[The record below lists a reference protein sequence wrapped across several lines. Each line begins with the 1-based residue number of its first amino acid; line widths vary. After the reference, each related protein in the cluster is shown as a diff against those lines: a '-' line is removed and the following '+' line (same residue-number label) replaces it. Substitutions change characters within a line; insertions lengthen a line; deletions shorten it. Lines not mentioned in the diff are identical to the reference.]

1 MAHHYQDFFIS
12 YDWRIPKKKLEK
24 EKTSETKEVEKNEQE
39 EELKE
44 AKCSNMTKQQL
55 GVT

>member
-1 MAHHYQDFFIS
+1 MAHHYQDFFMS
-12 YDWRIPKKKLEK
+12 YDFTKDKMERK
-24 EKTSETKEVEKNEQE
+24 EASKDQKVEKVEKE

-55 GVT
+55 GAI

>member
-12 YDWRIPKKKLEK
+12 YDWRIPKEKLEK
-24 EKTSETKEVEKNEQE
+24 KKTSETKKVEKTE
-39 EELKE
+39 EEGELKE

-55 GVT
+55 GVI

>member
-12 YDWRIPKKKLEK
+12 YDWRIPKEKSEKK
-24 EKTSETKEVEKNEQE
+24 KTSEINKIEKNEEE

-44 AKCSNMTKQQL
+44 AKCSNMTK
-55 GVT
+55 

>member
-24 EKTSETKEVEKNEQE
+24 EKASETKEVEKNEQE

-44 AKCSNMTKQQL
+44 AKCSNMTK
-55 GVT
+55 